1 MIPKK
6 KERIKPRY
14 TEAKDREESPEERLS
29 GALRSQGRKPQDLLY
44 MLESMRSPTAVER
57 RTEMFDP
64 SARFSPRGRAFDQNG
79 SVRYQA
85 PSETEGEYRTQGVIP
100 SKGDVSEITGGR
112 GETSSRGQIQVAKM
126 LRDPAVM
133 RYFMDLYEKAGEQR
147 AGGAATLS
155 SNKKSLLGSILE
167 CLPDKE
173 GKVPASCKGPKAAYN

>member
-1 MIPKK
+1 MTPKK
-6 KERIKPRY
+6 KDQIKPRY
-14 TEAKDREESPEERLS
+14 AKARDKEESPEERLS

-64 SARFSPRGRAFDQNG
+64 SARFSPRGRAFEQDG

-100 SKGDVSEITGGR
+100 NKGNVSEITGGR
-112 GETSSRGQIQVAKM
+112 GETSSKGQIQVAKM

-133 RYFMDLYEKAGEQR
+133 RYFMDLYGKAGKQKKAETASLNR
-147 AGGAATLS
+147 K
-155 SNKKSLLGSILE
+155 KKSALE

-173 GKVPASCKGPKAAYN
+173 GKVPASCKGPKSAYN